1 VHVVVQEAFP
11 SCAEACVAKEA
22 RERRSGCEQELA
34 EDALPLRG
42 GVGSGHLLQREALLQ
57 QHAEPAGVRQGGE
70 VLRAASRHTSKSAL
84 CRPRWLCSPT
94 SADRSDTSARRPTA
108 TTSSRGTPAFRERLQ
123 VVTSAAYPLA
133 ARSRVTLDEVGRLAA
148 LLLRRWWH
156 QRSRRE
162 LEALG
167 KLPGPVLELPI
178 QVARHTLLQGH
189 AAAFFAPSV
198 VAHQIAAG
206 TLVPL
211 QVINLPAILCESAL
225 VVHETA
231 DTLPPPAR
239 AFVDRVRAKQATC
252 ACRADPSGCLSQG
265 RIVACPPVDGHDH
278 RVAWDQGRWG

>member
-1 VHVVVQEAFP
+1 MP
-11 SCAEACVAKEA
+11 C
-22 RERRSGCEQELA
+22 RSGVAWAAATCSNGKHSSSST
-34 EDALPLRG
+34 R
-42 GVGSGHLLQREALLQ
+42 SR
-57 QHAEPAGVRQGGE
+57 PASA
-70 VLRAASRHTSKSAL
+70 RAARCSAPPPATPPSRRCAARVAVQPHEREPLGHK
-84 CRPRWLCSPT
+84 RPP
-94 SADRSDTSARRPTA
+94 ADRHDVVHGDTGLPRAP
-108 TTSSRGTPAFRERLQ
+108 P
-123 VVTSAAYPLA
+123 VVTSADHPLA

-167 KLPGPVLELPI
+167 KLPEPVLAVPI